1 MPEASKSYAN
11 WEILQDADS
20 DITVEFNTGHAI
32 DDYEYKARIVKDFDG
47 TTFAFGDAGSI
58 DFIEIDQTS
67 RSSAPSV
74 NGVKNYGAITFAPD
88 PVTASDTPVMT
99 IKLFASQTKDFP
111 DSFEGYWDLL
121 ELIPSTGAYTRQA
134 QGEIFVG
141 NSATAQEGW

>member
-20 DITVEFNTGHAI
+20 DISIQFNDEYPI
-32 DDYEYKARIVKDFDG
+32 DDYTYKARIVKDFDG
-47 TTFAFGDAGSI
+47 TAFAFGDAGSI

-74 NGVKNYGAITFAPD
+74 NGVKNYGAITKAGGD
-88 PVTASDTPVMT
+88 GESGSTPVMT
-99 IKLFASQTKDFP
+99 VKLFASQTKDFP

-121 ELIPSTGAYTRQA
+121 ELDDTGGYTRQT
-134 QGEIFVG
+134 QGEVIVN
-141 NSATAQEGW
+141 NSAAKRF

>member
-47 TTFAFGDAGSI
+47 TTFVFGDAGSI

-67 RSSAPSV
+67 RTTAPSSS
-74 NGVKNYGAITFAPD
+74 VKNYGAITFAPD
-88 PVTASDTPVMT
+88 PVTASDTLVMT

-121 ELIPSTGAYTRQA
+121 EKTGAGVYTRQT
-134 QGEIFVG
+134 QGEVNIDY
-141 NSATAQEGW
+141 SAAARF

>member
-20 DITVEFNTGHAI
+20 DITVQFNDEYPI
-32 DDYEYKARIVKDFDG
+32 DDYTYKARIVKDFDG
-47 TTFAFGDAGSI
+47 TAFAFGDAGSI

-74 NGVKNYGAITFAPD
+74 NGVKNYGAITKAGGD
-88 PVTASDTPVMT
+88 GESGSTPVMT
-99 IKLFASQTKDFP
+99 VKLFASQTKDFP

-121 ELIPSTGAYTRQA
+121 ELDDTGGYTRQT
-134 QGEIFVG
+134 QGEVIVN
-141 NSATAQEGW
+141 NSAAKRF

>member
-20 DITVEFNTGHAI
+20 DITVQFNASYPI
-32 DDYEYKARIVKDFDG
+32 DDYTYKARVVKAFDA

-67 RSSAPSV
+67 RSSAPSS
-74 NGVKNYGAITFAPD
+74 GVKNYGSITKSGSG
-88 PVTASDTPVMT
+88 TATPVIT
-99 IKLFASQTKDFP
+99 VKLFANQTKDFP

-121 ELIPSTGAYTRQA
+121 ELDDSGNFIRQT
-134 QGEIFVG
+134 QGEIFVD
-141 NSATAQEGW
+141 NSTTAQEGW